1 MKTLYQYQM
10 EYYRRLKGGG
20 HFIRTK
26 RLLNEDVTM
35 VNACVSVSRGS
46 EFESQSLCGL
56 SWLLVRLMKSASL
69 HFTHFEVL
77 YFKCSSFACNGH
89 K

>member
-1 MKTLYQYQM
+1 M
-10 EYYRRLKGGG
+10 EYYRRLKGG
-20 HFIRTK
+20 HFIKTK

-35 VNACVSVSRGS
+35 VNYACASVSRGS

-56 SWLLVRLMKSASL
+56 SWLSVRLMKSASL